1 MKLVNLKIVKY
12 NKKWNYYY
20 YIKYIII
27 IMFRKSI
34 ILSSIIFGS
43 VYLNGI
49 SLMELNKISNKPKNE
64 VNYTMF
70 IINNIVFTSSSIIII
85 LCGRKALQM
94 LLN

>member
-1 MKLVNLKIVKY
+1 
-12 NKKWNYYY
+12 
-20 YIKYIII
+20 
-27 IMFRKSI
+27 MFRKSI